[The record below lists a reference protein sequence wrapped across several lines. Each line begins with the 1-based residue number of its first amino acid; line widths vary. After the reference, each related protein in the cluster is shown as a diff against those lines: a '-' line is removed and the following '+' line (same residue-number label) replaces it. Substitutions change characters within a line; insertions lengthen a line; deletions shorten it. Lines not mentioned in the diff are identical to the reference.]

1 MEKEGNVVK
10 QAREVYVTFKHR
22 YTNALAK
29 PLRYFTFCY
38 PSHSLLGIIPTG
50 NDVVQSLYENSNQF
64 PLLYFLKTFVEAA
77 LDGISKWK
85 RQSVLSADIIATN
98 RYPIFINSSLPSLKT
113 SQIPQNTRRGGE
125 STDVRKTWEVSY
137 MHLIANQDYCF

>member
-77 LDGISKWK
+77 LEGISKWK
-85 RQSVLSADIIATN
+85 RQIGIIGRHNCN
-98 RYPIFINSSLPSLKT
+98 RYPIFMNSSLPSLKT
-113 SQIPQNTRRGGE
+113 SQILQNTRRGGE